1 MEYARI
7 HMSGFDA
14 DAIRRIQDSEY
25 RESLRADI
33 EKDIVEAA
41 RCSDSL
47 EAKRC
52 AIEERLIDEAEQED
66 DELERPSPN
75 TLRNKRLAFFASG
88 CETTSAPCGSQ
99 PSIAPTPTT
108 CTATTK
114 RGKPCK
120 LIAKSRGLCH
130 VHMRKLASE
139 TN

>member
-1 MEYARI
+1 MY
-7 HMSGFDA
+7 GFDV
-14 DAIRRIQDSEY
+14 DAMRRMQDSEY

-41 RCSDSL
+41 RCYDSL

-75 TLRNKRLAFFASG
+75 TLRNKRLAFFAPG
-88 CETTSAPCGSQ
+88 CEKTPAPRGSQ
-99 PSIAPTPTT
+99 PPVAPMPTT
-108 CTATTK
+108 CTATTN

-120 LIAKSRGLCH
+120 LIAKTRGLCH

-139 TN
+139 TI